1 MKNIYVITG
10 GATGI
15 GYATAKYLPKE
26 NSLIIIS
33 GRNENKLIEA
43 QKTLKEEGIN
53 VEYFV
58 CDTSKR
64 KQVKNL
70 VNFSTEKGTVKAV
83 INSAGV
89 SGTGKTSEN
98 VLRINALG
106 TIYIN
111 QEFYKIMENG
121 CICDI
126 ASCSAYTLPNIL
138 IPKKIYPLA
147 FNDEETFIKKM
158 IKKSNI
164 TGEKNAS
171 QIAYCLS
178 KNFVTWYVKQAAY
191 KYAKE
196 KNIRIVS
203 VSPGFVHTPMTIKE
217 KDQPGT
223 ELCMRYSG
231 FDRGANPEE
240 IGFLISTIIDE
251 RNSYLTG
258 IDILCDGGCI
268 SAGFGANAI
277 KKPNNRPIIKENW

>member
-10 GATGI
+10 GASGI
-15 GYATAKYLPKE
+15 GYATVKYLPKE

-64 KQVKNL
+64 EQVKKL

-83 INSAGV
+83 INSAGI
-89 SGTGKTSEN
+89 SGTGQKSEN

-138 IPKKIYPLA
+138 IPQKIYPLA

-164 TGEKNAS
+164 TGENNAS

-231 FDRGANPEE
+231 FDRGAKPEE

-258 IDILCDGGCI
+258 IDIVCDGGCI
-268 SAGFGANAI
+268 SAGFGASTI
-277 KKPNNRPIIKENW
+277 KKPDNRPIIKENW

>member
-33 GRNENKLIEA
+33 GRRENKLIEA
-43 QKTLKEEGIN
+43 QKALKEEGIN

-64 KQVKNL
+64 KQVRKL
-70 VNFSTEKGTVKAV
+70 VKYCIEQGNIKAV

-89 SGTGKTSEN
+89 SGTGQTAEN
-98 VLRINALG
+98 VLRINSLG

-111 QEFYKIMENG
+111 QEFYKVINNA
-121 CICDI
+121 CICDV
-126 ASCSAYTLPNIL
+126 ASCSAYTLPKLL

-147 FNDEETFIKKM
+147 FKDEETFIKKM

-164 TGEKNAS
+164 TGQKNAS

-178 KNFVTWYVKQAAY
+178 KNFVTWYVKQASY

-217 KDQPGT
+217 KDQAGT
-223 ELCMRYSG
+223 ELCMHYSG

-268 SAGFGANAI
+268 SAGFSASVIND
-277 KKPNNRPIIKENW
+277 PNNRPIIKENW